1 MASNSPPS
9 NVSNNNVSNN
19 NGNVKH
25 NNVNNVNADL
35 QKLCQQEV
43 EDLHHIFVDWFLGK
57 KAKAKL
63 QESLTIRLGAN
74 FSHVAPNGRFL
85 RGRNNLISHLDD
97 KYGCYEGRLFTIDIY
112 SVRLVWTDESRTK
125 FLCMYEE
132 WQSWEQDVEVVVVQ
146 DEVGGGAGAGAGVL
160 PSSSSS
166 GAAGSGAGSGAGSH
180 RAGYTTPEVN
190 QFGRLSS
197 CLLEKNPVD
206 GVMRWVHVHETW
218 LEDEA
223 PESPAGQMRRASWT
237 DFDDA
242 NVLTAT
248 PTTPTAATAVGK
260 EVESS
265 QEEEEEE
272 RGIKNGNGN
281 SSVAAAVAKQ
291 PKRLLLLISS
301 HPHSKDQVGN
311 QELAFAVLDTQK
323 IPYDVLDGAD
333 PEVRQERN
341 ELFKTS
347 RVWGKY
353 PQFFVTQTPTQEQ
366 TNEHER
372 SDGAGGAS
380 DTAAT
385 VDTNDSASASGKAVF
400 WGDPVRFQ
408 NSVDNGSL
416 KQDLGFAQGGDSGT
430 NVAVVPVVP
439 VVVPVTNGG
448 GGVGVGAKADAD
460 IKADADA
467 SSPVR
472 VLVLVSMLSLS
483 TDQAG
488 YQQKAVTALQQ
499 ESIPYVTVD
508 GSDPTPVV
516 RNQRNDLFK
525 LSQSWGKYP
534 QFFLVDGAG
543 TNTYWG
549 DRDRFE
555 ACTNQ
560 GTLKDDLGIVVSV
573 SDDEDHGDDDDVDNN
588 NIVAPVEQAASTST
602 PAPAPAPPPT
612 KTASDS
618 QAYILVMVSSLT
630 YKQDEVGYEK
640 EALAQLHALDI
651 PYDTLDSNGS
661 DIGLGDRRKELFK
674 LSQSRGD
681 NPQFFRVEKD
691 GTTTHYGGWNRFKP
705 ASDNGTLGQE
715 LGFATSEKPTRAEP
729 PTGKHVLILRSNEVV
744 TPEQMAYQY
753 AASSVLTTNEIPHA
767 QVDGSDP
774 EFQEKRDE
782 LFALCEQSVYP
793 QFFIVEADGNTTT
806 YWGDIEHLM
815 RCEENMTIREYLGF
829 ADDPEKDSGFAA
841 AAVVGGAA
849 AAGAVGGAAISRE
862 LNKTPSSS
870 SKVSF
875 QDGAE
880 DDEPN
885 PPDDGLEIEPDEV
898 ESDEEYPSDPQEVA
912 FLNASSGILEFE
924 DEDEEEEDEEEDEEE
939 EDDDG
944 EESYPETPTKQLLMP
959 GAVTSPI
966 PQDISKK
973 RHISPKL
980 EKYAKPLTWE
990 NTLVGISIAGFDIGT
1005 SQGPMGD
1012 ELWYTEM
1019 GGALEQM
1026 SQSRAASRSRRKLC
1040 LPEMVFPTAHVAIE
1054 GHGIWLSWDVTDALE
1069 EWAKA
1074 HREIAL
1080 HSSVSND
1087 GVQVLKVKDA
1097 KLWEKKQS
1105 KIKLDPNT
1113 PSRFHYDWSY
1123 STPFCGK
1130 LEGGR
1135 WLELDESGMRLEL
1148 LTDQSV
1154 PILFFDEVILFEDDL
1169 HDNGQAEFSVKL
1181 RVMPSCAFILAR
1193 YWLRVDDVVVRVRET
1208 RVLIDFFGIKPTFYR
1223 DVTWRECW
1231 WEDLRGKG
1239 LPTDIKSWTY
1249 EGRETPEWAAL
1260 LKSIPETKLPDG
1272 ICKYAVMEHGEANG
1286 GNGESGMMEL

>member
-1 MASNSPPS
+1 MTSTSS
-9 NVSNNNVSNN
+9 TNVSVSR
-19 NGNVKH
+19 KQEQD
-25 NNVNNVNADL
+25 DL

-57 KAKAKL
+57 NPKDKL
-63 QESLTIRLGAN
+63 TASLDVRLMPN

-85 RGRNNLISHLDD
+85 RGRNNLISHLED

-112 SVRLVWTDESRTK
+112 AVRLVWTDVTHTK

-132 WQSWEQDVEVVVVQ
+132 WQSWEQDEDIVP
-146 DEVGGGAGAGAGVL
+146 GIGTGTGNGANGNGNGTTR
-160 PSSSSS
+160 
-166 GAAGSGAGSGAGSH
+166 G
-180 RAGYTTPEVN
+180 TPEVN

-197 CLLEKNPVD
+197 CLLEKNPED
-206 GVMRWVHVHETW
+206 GIMRWVHVHETW

-237 DFDDA
+237 DLSNDENILKGPKEDE
-242 NVLTAT
+242 VETLTAVT
-248 PTTPTAATAVGK
+248 LSKPSTGAALKNVP
-260 EVESS
+260 EST
-265 QEEEEEE
+265 E
-272 RGIKNGNGN
+272 
-281 SSVAAAVAKQ
+281 
-291 PKRLLLLISS
+291 KRLLLLISS
-301 HPHSKDQVGN
+301 HPHSKDQVES
-311 QELAFAVLDTQK
+311 QELAYAVLDIQQ

-333 PEVRQERN
+333 PAVRQERN

-353 PQFFVTQTPTQEQ
+353 PQFFLMGGSE
-366 TNEHER
+366 
-372 SDGAGGAS
+372 SDGGSSS
-380 DTAAT
+380 DC
-385 VDTNDSASASGKAVF
+385 KAVF

-408 NSVDNGSL
+408 KSVDNGTL
-416 KQDLGFAQGGDSGT
+416 KQDLGLVEGGGDSGT
-430 NVAVVPVVP
+430 DVPVGATSAAVAAVPVVAAP
-439 VVVPVTNGG
+439 HAN
-448 GGVGVGAKADAD
+448 VGGAKADAED
-460 IKADADA
+460 SAG
-467 SSPVR
+467 PQGR
-472 VLVLVSMLSLS
+472 LLVLVSMQSLS
-483 TDQAG
+483 ADQAA
-488 YQQKAVTALQQ
+488 YQQKAMTALQK
-499 ESIPYVTVD
+499 ECIPYVTVD
-508 GSDPTPVV
+508 GSDPDPVC
-516 RNQRNDLFK
+516 RNKRNDLFK

-534 QFFLVDGAG
+534 QFFTVDGAG
-543 TNTYWG
+543 KNSYWG

-555 ACTNQ
+555 ACTEK
-560 GTLKDDLGIVVSV
+560 GTLKEDLGVVGGGFSH
-573 SDDEDHGDDDDVDNN
+573 EDNNDDDT
-588 NIVAPVEQAASTST
+588 VAPIEQATSL
-602 PAPAPAPPPT
+602 PAPPT

-618 QAYILVMVSSLT
+618 EAHILVMLSSMT
-630 YKQDEVGYEK
+630 YKKEVVGYEE
-640 EALAQLHALDI
+640 EAVATLYALGI
-651 PYDTLDSNGS
+651 PYDTVDSNGS
-661 DIGLGDRRKELFK
+661 DVALGDRRKELFK
-674 LSQSRGD
+674 ISQSAGD
-681 NPQFFRVEKD
+681 NPQFFRVEED
-691 GTTTHYGGWNRFKP
+691 GRTNYCGGWNRFKP
-705 ASDNGTLGQE
+705 AMDNGLLGQK
-715 LGFATSEKPTRAEP
+715 LGFVTSEKPTQ
-729 PTGKHVLILRSNEVV
+729 V
-744 TPEQMAYQY
+744 EQPA
-753 AASSVLTTNEIPHA
+753 
-767 QVDGSDP
+767 
-774 EFQEKRDE
+774 
-782 LFALCEQSVYP
+782 
-793 QFFIVEADGNTTT
+793 ADG
-806 YWGDIEHLM
+806 
-815 RCEENMTIREYLGF
+815 
-829 ADDPEKDSGFAA
+829 AEKSSDLASAA
-841 AAVVGGAA
+841 AVGGAA
-849 AAGAVGGAAISRE
+849 AAGAVAGATVSRE
-862 LNKTPSSS
+862 LSKSASSS

-875 QDGAE
+875 VENPE
-880 DDEPN
+880 DDEPERL
-885 PPDDGLEIEPDEV
+885 DDGLEIEPD
-898 ESDEEYPSDPQEVA
+898 DEEAREPEEDPQEVA
-912 FLNASSGILEFE
+912 FLNASNGILVF
-924 DEDEEEEDEEEDEEE
+924 EEEDEEEDEEDSSEEDE
-939 EDDDG
+939 EDDDAD
-944 EESYPETPTKQLLMP
+944 ETYPETPTKQLIKP
-959 GAVTSPI
+959 EGVAASPI

-1012 ELWYTEM
+1012 ESWYHEM

-1026 SQSRAASRSRRKLC
+1026 AQSRAASRSRRKLV

-1080 HSSVSND
+1080 HSSVSNN

-1169 HDNGQAEFSVKL
+1169 HDNGQAEFSIKL

-1208 RVLIDFFGIKPTFYR
+1208 RVLIDFFGMKPTFYR

-1231 WEDLRGKG
+1231 WDDLRGKG

-1260 LKSIPETKLPDG
+1260 LKSIPEAKLPDG
-1272 ICKYAVMEHGEANG
+1272 ICKYAVLEHGETNG
-1286 GNGESGMMEL
+1286 GNEESGMMEL

>member
-1 MASNSPPS
+1 MSSPNA
-9 NVSNNNVSNN
+9 NVSAR
-19 NGNVKH
+19 KLEQD
-25 NNVNNVNADL
+25 DL

-57 KAKAKL
+57 KPKDKL
-63 QESLTIRLGAN
+63 TTSLDIRLMPN

-85 RGRNNLISHLDD
+85 RGRKNLISHLDD

-112 SVRLVWTDESRTK
+112 AVRLIWTDESRTK

-132 WQSWEQDVEVVVVQ
+132 WQSWEQDE
-146 DEVGGGAGAGAGVL
+146 ELPVGSNGNANGVTR
-160 PSSSSS
+160 
-166 GAAGSGAGSGAGSH
+166 G
-180 RAGYTTPEVN
+180 TPEVN

-206 GVMRWVHVHETW
+206 GIMRWVHVHETW

-237 DFDDA
+237 DLDDQTI
-242 NVLTAT
+242 LTG
-248 PTTPTAATAVGK
+248 PK
-260 EVESS
+260 EVESDQPITMNAS
-265 QEEEEEE
+265 STL
-272 RGIKNGNGN
+272 KNVPE
-281 SSVAAAVAKQ
+281 SAE
-291 PKRLLLLISS
+291 KRLLLLVSS
-301 HPHSKDQVGN
+301 HPHSKDQVES
-311 QELAFAVLDTQK
+311 QELAYAVLDTQK

-333 PEVRQERN
+333 PAVRQERN

-353 PQFFVTQTPTQEQ
+353 PQFFVQ
-366 TNEHER
+366 HESGSG
-372 SDGAGGAS
+372 SDHDHYGS
-380 DTAAT
+380 DAN
-385 VDTNDSASASGKAVF
+385 TNDGKAVF

-408 NSVDNGSL
+408 KSVDNGTL
-416 KQDLGFAQGGDSGT
+416 KQDLGLVEGGDSSA
-430 NVAVVPVVP
+430 NVVGAASAAASVVA
-439 VVVPVTNGG
+439 NGG
-448 GGVGVGAKADAD
+448 GAKADAVVE
-460 IKADADA
+460 AEAGP
-467 SSPVR
+467 PVR
-472 VLVLVSMLSLS
+472 VLVLVSMQSLS
-483 TDQAG
+483 ADQAA
-488 YQQKAVTALQQ
+488 YQQKAMTALQK
-499 ESIPYVTVD
+499 ESIPYITVD
-508 GSDPTPVV
+508 GSDPDPVI
-516 RNQRNDLFK
+516 RNKRNDLFK

-534 QFFLVDGAG
+534 QFFVVDDAG
-543 TNTYWG
+543 KNTYWG
-549 DRDRFE
+549 DRARFE
-555 ACTNQ
+555 TSTDQ
-560 GTLKDDLGIVVSV
+560 GTLKDDLGVVV
-573 SDDEDHGDDDDVDNN
+573 GASDGEDESNVDNN
-588 NIVAPVEQAASTST
+588 NVAAPIEQAALT
-602 PAPAPAPPPT
+602 PAPPT

-618 QAYILVMVSSLT
+618 QAHILVMVSSLT
-630 YKQDEVGYEK
+630 YKQEEVGYEK
-640 EALAQLHALDI
+640 EALATLHALNI

-661 DIGLGDRRKELFK
+661 DIALGDRRKELFK

-691 GTTTHYGGWNRFKP
+691 GTTTHCGGWNRFKP

-715 LGFATSEKPTRAEP
+715 LGFATSEKPTRAAP

-744 TPEQMAYQY
+744 TQEQMAYQY

-782 LFALCEQSVYP
+782 LLKLCGKSVYP
-793 QFFIVEADGNTTT
+793 QFFVVEADGTTT

-815 RCEENMTIREYLGF
+815 RCEKNMTIREYLGF
-829 ADDPEKDSGFAA
+829 ADDSEFSEKDSDSGFAT

-849 AAGAVGGAAISRE
+849 AAGAVGGAALSRE
-862 LNKTPSSS
+862 LNKSTTSTI

-875 QDGAE
+875 ADSAE
-880 DDEPN
+880 DDETN
-885 PPDDGLEIEPDEV
+885 PPDDGLEIEPDDV
-898 ESDEEYPSDPQEVA
+898 EEPDDEGPSDPQEIA

-924 DEDEEEEDEEEDEEE
+924 EEDDEPDEEEEDEEEDDD
-939 EDDDG
+939 ED
-944 EESYPETPTKQLLMP
+944 ESYPETPTKQSLKP
-959 GAVTSPI
+959 DAITSPI

-973 RHISPKL
+973 RHVSPKL

-1012 ELWYTEM
+1012 ELWYNEM

-1026 SQSRAASRSRRKLC
+1026 SQSRAASRSRRKLV

-1105 KIKLDPNT
+1105 KIKVDPNT

-1260 LKSIPETKLPDG
+1260 LKSIPEAKLPDG
-1272 ICKYAVMEHGEANG
+1272 ICKYAVMEHGETNG
-1286 GNGESGMMEL
+1286 GNEESGMMEL